1 MRAYGS
7 PRRYSNP
14 RGGGALAAPLLLL
27 VFAGGW
33 GWTRADPTPA
43 PKVLAPGWTALG
55 YAAPAPG
62 TYELPPLGEAADGDV
77 LDTAGRARR
86 LYDYLGDKVVVL
98 SFVYRSCPDP
108 NGCPLAN
115 FVLKGIE
122 QRVLEDPA
130 LRDEVRLV
138 SVSFDPE
145 HDPPAAMRQYG
156 ATLAPEGADWAFLT
170 TTSEQALTPILKAYG
185 QSVRKE
191 YDENGEALGTISHVL
206 RVYLIDKGKRIRNIY
221 SSSFLHADTVRSD
234 IQTVLRDDHGDADR
248 PGEELAGGA
257 ARVPSAG
264 DDKRG
269 YERDDYETR
278 SRSLATQTG
287 TPTNLM
293 RFQVDPPLGLPKLPV
308 PTDNSVTVEKVA
320 LGRRLFFDRRL
331 SRNDTISC
339 AMCHIPDQGFT
350 NNEIAT
356 AVGIEGRT
364 VRRNAPTIYNA
375 AYAQLLFHDGR
386 ETRLEQQIWG
396 PLLAPNEMG
405 DPAVGYVLDKI
416 RALADYHGRFEAA
429 FDGRGLTMETL
440 GMALG
445 SYERTLLSA
454 NSPFDRWH
462 FGKERGAVSP
472 SAARGFQLFTGKAGC
487 VHCHTVAENYSLFT
501 DQQLHNTG
509 VGYRQT
515 MASTPRHRRVQ
526 LAPGTFV
533 TMDTAVVADS
543 SEPPPSDLG
552 RYEIT
557 EDPNDRWK
565 YKTPGLRN
573 VALTAP
579 YMHDGSLA
587 TLREVVDFYNAGGA
601 PNELLDSAIRPLRL
615 SDTEKD
621 DLVAFLESLT
631 GSNVGAIVAD
641 GLAAPVGDP
650 R

>member
-1 MRAYGS
+1 MRNG
-7 PRRYSNP
+7 P
-14 RGGGALAAPLLLL
+14 PLLVLA
-27 VFAGGW
+27 FAAAAGL
-33 GWTRADPTPA
+33 AHAEPTPA

-55 YAAPAPG
+55 YAAPEPG
-62 TYELPPLGEAADGDV
+62 TYELPTLGEAADGEV
-77 LDTAGRARR
+77 LDTAGLPRR
-86 LYDYLGDKVVVL
+86 LHDFLGDKVVVL
-98 SFVYRSCPDP
+98 SFVYRSCPDV

-115 FVLKGIE
+115 FVLTGIE
-122 QRVLEDPA
+122 RRVLEDPA

-138 SVSFDPE
+138 SMSFDPA

-156 ATLAPEGADWAFLT
+156 AAIAPKGADWAFLT
-170 TTSEQALTPILKAYG
+170 TASEQALAPILEAYG
-185 QSVRKE
+185 QSVRRE
-191 YDENGEALGTISHVL
+191 YDENGKPLGTISHIL
-206 RVYLIDKGKRIRNIY
+206 RVFLIDRGKRIRNIY
-221 SSSFLHADTVRSD
+221 SSSFLHADTVTSD
-234 IQTVLRDDHGDADR
+234 IQTVLQEDQRDGGR
-248 PGEELAGGA
+248 PGDELAGGA
-257 ARVPSAG
+257 GGVPFAG

-278 SRSLATQTG
+278 SHSLATQTG
-287 TPTNLM
+287 SPTNLM
-293 RFQVDPPLGLPKLPV
+293 RFQVNSPLGLPKVPV
-308 PTDNSVTVEKVA
+308 PKDNPVTVEKVA
-320 LGRRLFFDRRL
+320 LGRKLFFDRRL
-331 SRNDTISC
+331 SRNNTISC

-350 NNEIAT
+350 SNEIAT
-356 AVGIEGRT
+356 AVGIEGKT

-375 AYAQLLFHDGR
+375 AYAKLLFHDGR
-386 ETRLEQQIWG
+386 ETRLEQQIWV
-396 PLLAPNEMG
+396 PLLTRNEMG

-416 RALADYHGRFEAA
+416 RALPDYRGRFEAA
-429 FDGRGLTMETL
+429 FGGRGLTMETL
-440 GMALG
+440 GMALA

-487 VHCHTVAENYSLFT
+487 AHCHTIAESYALFT

-515 MASTPRHRRVQ
+515 MAGTPRQRRVQ

-533 TMDTAVVADS
+533 TMDTAVIADA

-552 RYEIT
+552 RYEIS

-587 TLREVVDFYNAGGA
+587 TLREVVDFYDAGGA
-601 PNELLDSAIRPLRL
+601 PNDLLDPAIHPLHL
-615 SDTEKD
+615 GDTEKQ

-650 R
+650 G

>member
-1 MRAYGS
+1 MRACGS
-7 PRRYSNP
+7 PRRYGNP
-14 RGGGALAAPLLLL
+14 RGGGAVAAPFL
-27 VFAGGW
+27 VLAFAAGVVL
-33 GWTRADPTPA
+33 AQAEPTPA
-43 PKVLAPGWTALG
+43 PKVLAPGWTALS

-62 TYELPPLGEAADGDV
+62 TYELPPLGRAADGDV
-77 LDTAGRARR
+77 LDTAGRPRHV
-86 LYDYLGDKVVVL
+86 YDFLGDKVVVL
-98 SFVYRSCPDP
+98 SFVYRSCPDV

-130 LRDEVRLV
+130 LRDGVRLV
-138 SVSFDPE
+138 SMSFDPT
-145 HDPPAAMRQYG
+145 HDPPAAMHQYG

-170 TTSEQALTPILKAYG
+170 TASEQALAPILKAYG

-191 YDENGEALGTISHVL
+191 YDENGKPLGTLSHIL
-206 RVYLIDKGKRIRNIY
+206 RVYLIDKQKRIRNIY
-221 SSSFLHADTVRSD
+221 SSSFLHADTVTSD
-234 IQTVLRDDHGDADR
+234 IQTVLREDQDGTARPGDA
-248 PGEELAGGA
+248 LAGGDA
-257 ARVPSAG
+257 GVPSAG

-278 SRSLATQTG
+278 SRSLAKQIG
-287 TPTNLM
+287 TPTDLV
-293 RFQVDPPLGLPKLPV
+293 RFQINPPLGLPKVPV
-308 PTDNSVTVEKVA
+308 PTDDPVTVEKVA

-331 SRNDTISC
+331 SRNNTISC

-356 AVGIEGRT
+356 AVGIEGQT

-375 AYAQLLFHDGR
+375 AYAELLFHDGR

-396 PLLAPNEMG
+396 PLLARNEMG
-405 DPAVGYVLDKI
+405 DPAVGYLLDKI
-416 RALADYHGRFEAA
+416 RALPDYRGRFEAA

-440 GMALG
+440 GMALA

-462 FGKERGAVSP
+462 FGKEQGTVSP
-472 SAARGFQLFTGKAGC
+472 SAARGFQLFTSKAGC
-487 VHCHTVAENYSLFT
+487 AHCHTIAESYALFT
-501 DQQLHNTG
+501 DQKLHNTG
-509 VGYRQT
+509 IGYRQT
-515 MASTPRHRRVQ
+515 MASTPRQRRVQ

-533 TMDTAVVADS
+533 TMDTAVVADA

-557 EDPNDRWK
+557 EDPHDRWK

-587 TLREVVDFYNAGGA
+587 TLVEVVDFYDAGGV
-601 PNELLDSAIRPLRL
+601 PNELLDPAIRPLHL
-615 SDTEKD
+615 GDTEKD

-631 GSNVGAIVAD
+631 GSNVGAIAAD

>member
-1 MRAYGS
+1 MARRRRGVAAMRS
-7 PRRYSNP
+7 
-14 RGGGALAAPLLLL
+14 APTLL
-27 VFAGGW
+27 VLAFAAGVGL
-33 GWTRADPTPA
+33 AQAEPTPA
-43 PKVLAPGWTALG
+43 PEVLAPGWTALS

-77 LDTAGRARR
+77 IDTGGRPRQ
-86 LYDYLGDKVVVL
+86 LYDFLGDKVVVL
-98 SFVYRSCPDP
+98 SFVYRSCPDV

-115 FVLKGIE
+115 FALKGIE
-122 QRVLEDPA
+122 RRVLEERT

-138 SVSFDPE
+138 SMSFDPAN
-145 HDPPAAMRQYG
+145 DTPAAMRHYG
-156 ATLAPEGADWAFLT
+156 AALAPEGADWAFLT
-170 TTSEQALTPILKAYG
+170 AASEQSLAPILKAYG
-185 QSVRKE
+185 QSVRRE
-191 YDENGEALGTISHVL
+191 NDENGKPLATISHIL

-221 SSSFLHADTVRSD
+221 SSSVLHADTVTSD
-234 IQTVLRDDHGDADR
+234 IQTVLREDHRNADQ
-248 PGEELAGGA
+248 PADPLAGGA
-257 ARVPSAG
+257 RAVPSPG

-269 YERDDYETR
+269 YERDDYETK
-278 SRSLATQTG
+278 SRSLATQAG

-293 RFQVDPPLGLPKLPV
+293 RFEMNPPLGLPKVPV
-308 PTDNSVTVEKVA
+308 PTDDPVTAEKVA

-350 NNEIAT
+350 SNEIAT

-364 VRRNAPTIYNA
+364 VRRNAPTLYNA
-375 AYAQLLFHDGR
+375 AYAKLLFHEGR

-396 PLLAPNEMG
+396 PLLARNEMG

-416 RALADYHGRFEAA
+416 RALPDYRGRFEAA
-429 FDGRGLTMETL
+429 FGRRGLTMETL
-440 GMALG
+440 GMALAN
-445 SYERTLLSA
+445 YERTLLSA

-472 SAARGFQLFTGKAGC
+472 SAARGFGLFTGKAGC
-487 VHCHTVAENYSLFT
+487 AHCHTVAESYALFT

-515 MASTPRHRRVQ
+515 MATTPRQRRVQ

-533 TMDTAVVADS
+533 TMDRAVVADA

-552 RYEIT
+552 RYEIS

-573 VALTAP
+573 VGLTAP
-579 YMHDGSLA
+579 YTHDGSLA
-587 TLREVVDFYNAGGA
+587 TLREVVDFYDAGGV
-601 PNELLDSAIRPLRL
+601 PNELLDPAIRPLHL
-615 SDTEKD
+615 SNPEKD

-631 GSNVGAIVAD
+631 GSNVGDIVAD

-650 R
+650 G

>member
-1 MRAYGS
+1 MRNG
-7 PRRYSNP
+7 P
-14 RGGGALAAPLLLL
+14 PLLVLA
-27 VFAGGW
+27 FAAIAGL
-33 GWTRADPTPA
+33 AHAEPTPA
-43 PKVLAPGWTALG
+43 PNVLAPGWTALG

-77 LDTAGRARR
+77 LDTAGRPRR
-86 LYDYLGDKVVVL
+86 IHDFLGDKVVVL
-98 SFVYRSCPDP
+98 SFVYRSCPDV

-115 FVLKGIE
+115 FVLTGIE
-122 QRVLEDPA
+122 RRVLEDPA

-138 SVSFDPE
+138 SMSFDPA

-156 ATLAPEGADWAFLT
+156 DTLAPKGGADWAFLT
-170 TTSEQALTPILKAYG
+170 TASEQALAPILEAYG
-185 QSVRKE
+185 QSVRRE
-191 YDENGEALGTISHVL
+191 YDENGKPLGTISHIL

-221 SSSFLHADTVRSD
+221 SSSFLHADTVTSD
-234 IQTVLRDDHGDADR
+234 IQTVLREDHRDGGR
-248 PGEELAGGA
+248 PGDELAGGA
-257 ARVPSAG
+257 AGVPSAG
-264 DDKRG
+264 DDKHG

-278 SRSLATQTG
+278 SHSLATQTG

-293 RFQVDPPLGLPKLPV
+293 RFQINPPLGLPKVPV
-308 PTDNSVTVEKVA
+308 LKDDPVTVEKVA

-331 SRNDTISC
+331 SRNNTISC

-356 AVGIEGRT
+356 AVGIEGQT

-375 AYAQLLFHDGR
+375 AYAKLLFHDGR

-396 PLLAPNEMG
+396 PLLARNEMG

-416 RALADYHGRFEAA
+416 RALPDYRGRFEAA

-440 GMALG
+440 GMALAN
-445 SYERTLLSA
+445 YERTLLSA

-472 SAARGFQLFTGKAGC
+472 SAARGFQLFTVKAGC
-487 VHCHTVAENYSLFT
+487 AHCHTIAENYALFT

-515 MASTPRHRRVQ
+515 MASTPSHRRVQ

-533 TMDTAVVADS
+533 TMDTAVVADA

-552 RYEIT
+552 RYEIS

-587 TLREVVDFYNAGGA
+587 TLREVVEFYDAGGA
-601 PNELLDSAIRPLRL
+601 TNELLDPAIRPLHL

-650 R
+650 G